1 MSMQGSTIAAAPQP
15 APVRL
20 SPLSVTAERLRRLVP
35 SGKPDIIA
43 GVAAGFDGLAA
54 SGGVT
59 TRLRLCH
66 LLAQAAHETDRF
78 RTLEEYGGA
87 AYFARYEGRRDL
99 GNVQAGDGA
108 RYHGRGIFQLTGRAN
123 YRRFG
128 LAVGVDLEREPQR
141 AKEPEISLRVAL
153 AYWRERGCNAAA
165 DSDDVA
171 AVTKLINGGRN
182 GLAERTWLLAV
193 AKGIWV

>member
-1 MSMQGSTIAAAPQP
+1 MMSMQGSTSAAAPP

-35 SGKPDIIA
+35 SGRPEIIA
-43 GVAAGFDGLAA
+43 GVAAGFDNLAPA
-54 SGGVT
+54 AGVT

-78 RTLEEYGGA
+78 RTLEEYGGPS
-87 AYFARYEGRRDL
+87 YFARYDGRRDL
-99 GNVQAGDGA
+99 GNTQAGDGA

-128 LAVGVDLEREPQR
+128 EAIGVDLEREPQR

-165 DSDDVA
+165 DSDDVVR
-171 AVTKLINGGRN
+171 VTRLINGGRN
-182 GLAERTWLLAV
+182 GLAERTRLLAV
-193 AKGIWV
+193 AKGIWT

>member
-1 MSMQGSTIAAAPQP
+1 MSMQGSTIAAAPPP

-43 GVAAGFDGLAA
+43 GVAAGFDNLAPA
-54 SGGVT
+54 AGVT

-99 GNVQAGDGA
+99 GNTQAGDGA
-108 RYHGRGIFQLTGRAN
+108 RYHGRGIFQLTGRFN

-128 LAVGVDLEREPQR
+128 EAIGVDLEREPDR

-165 DSDDVA
+165 DADDVA
-171 AVTKLINGGRN
+171 RVTKLINGGRN
-182 GLAERTWLLAV
+182 GLTERTRLLAA
-193 AKGIWV
+193 AKTIWV

>member
-1 MSMQGSTIAAAPQP
+1 MSMQGSTIAAAPP
-15 APVRL
+15 EAPVRP
-20 SPLSVTAERLRRLVP
+20 SPLSVTVERLRRLAP
-35 SGKPDIIA
+35 SGRPELIA
-43 GVAAGFDGLAA
+43 GVAAGFDRLAPSA
-54 SGGVT
+54 GMT
-59 TRLRLCH
+59 TRLRICH
-66 LLAQAAHETDRF
+66 FLAQAAHETDRF
-78 RTLEEYGGA
+78 RTLEEYGGP

-99 GNVQAGDGA
+99 GNTQSGDGA

-128 LAVGVDLEREPQR
+128 EAIGVDLEREPER
-141 AKEPEISLRVAL
+141 AKEAEISLRVAL

-165 DSDDVA
+165 DADDVV

-182 GLAERTWLLAV
+182 GLPERTRLLAV